1 MSKAT
6 WSPLVSRRVELERP
20 PQRAL
25 VPSESPGRFLEK
37 RAAFA
42 AAAPAPAPA
51 LQVTAFPTAVV
62 ELLPGVP
69 AGAEM
74 E

>member
-42 AAAPAPAPA
+42 AAARA
-51 LQVTAFPTAVV
+51 LQVPAFPTAVV
-62 ELLPGVP
+62 ELLPGVL

>member
-6 WSPLVSRRVELERP
+6 WSPLVSRRVELER

-42 AAAPAPAPA
+42 AAARA
-51 LQVTAFPTAVV
+51 LQVPAFPTAVV
-62 ELLPGVP
+62 ELLPGVL